1 MNTEKKN
8 TNLKRE
14 GSVPDSNPSSSEMVD
29 ILIGC
34 RTIAIVGLSDQ
45 PNRTSY
51 RVGSYLKQKGYRVIP
66 VNPFKNEIMGEK
78 CYPDL
83 YTIPEHVDIVDIF
96 RDVEAIP
103 GIVEE
108 AIGIGAGIVWM
119 QLGLVQNEAAQKARK
134 AGLCVVQSRCLMV
147 EHEKLL
153 GQS

>member
-1 MNTEKKN
+1 MDTGKKN
-8 TNLKRE
+8 ANLYRE
-14 GSVPDSNPSSSEMVD
+14 SDVPDRNPSSSEIVD

-45 PNRTSY
+45 PNRISY
-51 RVGSYLKQKGYRVIP
+51 RVGSYLKKRGYRIIP

-83 YTIPEHVDIVDIF
+83 YAIPEHIDIVDIF

-119 QLGLVQNEAAQKARK
+119 QLGLVHNEAAKKARK
-134 AGLCVVQSRCLMV
+134 AGLCVVQSRCLMA

-153 GQS
+153 EQP